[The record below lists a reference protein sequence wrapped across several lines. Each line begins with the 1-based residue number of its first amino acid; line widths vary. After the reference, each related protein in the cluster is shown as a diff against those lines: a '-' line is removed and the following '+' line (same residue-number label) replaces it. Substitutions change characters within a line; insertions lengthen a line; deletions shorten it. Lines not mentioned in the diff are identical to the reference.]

1 MNTKNLDPRTEE
13 GYRNAVELLAE
24 TRQTLNSDFAQKL
37 TSMLGVN
44 TNSILDAMYTR
55 VNEIHNEAVEKEK
68 DKVPAEDKVPTEGY
82 GYETEGYAKATEEVT
97 QSSKDKCSCDK
108 CRCAADT
115 AERAIDDFVDEYIY
129 DVLIEEYKSVTG
141 TRPTRETVRDARKVL
156 TVYTKW
162 LFDNYL
168 DL

>member
-37 TSMLGVN
+37 TSMLGVD
-44 TNSILDAMYTR
+44 TNSVLDAMYTK

-68 DKVPAEDKVPTEGY
+68 DKAPTEGY
-82 GYETEGYAKATEEVT
+82 GYEKVTEDT
-97 QSSKDKCSCDK
+97 QRSKDKCSCDK

>member
-37 TSMLGVN
+37 TSMLGVD
-44 TNSILDAMYTR
+44 TNSVLDAMYTR
-55 VNEIHNEAVEKEK
+55 VNEIHNEAVEKN
-68 DKVPAEDKVPTEGY
+68 KVPTEGY
-82 GYETEGYAKATEEVT
+82 GYKTEGYEKATEEVT
-97 QSSKDKCSCDK
+97 QSSKDKCSCEK